1 LDLDLYIAFFVA
13 TTIMILMPGPSVL
26 LTVAHSLAHG
36 PRRALATVAGATCGV
51 AVQLSVTLAGMTSL
65 LLVLADWFEWL
76 RWLGVAYLLYL
87 GVQLWRTRPVEPAL
101 LAGVSPRQSLFLQG
115 LIVTIANPKSMFFL
129 AAFFPQFVD
138 PAAPPAL
145 QFTVLGITFLAI
157 TYVFTALWAL
167 VAGRARHFLRT
178 ASGVRLRN
186 RISGSLLI
194 CAGLGLALARR
205 A

>member
-1 LDLDLYIAFFVA
+1 MDLELYIAFFVA

-26 LTVAHSLAHG
+26 LTVAHSLSFG

-51 AVQLSVTLAGMTSL
+51 AVQLSVTLVGMTSL

-87 GVQLWRTRPVEPAL
+87 GIQLWRQPVETASVPA
-101 LAGVSPRQSLFLQG
+101 VSRRRSLFLQG
-115 LIVTIANPKSMFFL
+115 LVVTVANPKSMFFL
-129 AAFFPQFVD
+129 AAFFPQFVN

-145 QFTVLGITFLAI
+145 QFTVLGITFLGI
-157 TYVFTALWAL
+157 TYIFTALWAV
-167 VAGRARHFLRT
+167 VAGRARHVLRT
-178 ASGVRLRN
+178 RSGILLRN
-186 RISGSLLI
+186 RISGSLMI
-194 CAGLGLALARR
+194 CAGLGLALVRR

>member
-1 LDLDLYIAFFVA
+1 MDLELYIAFFVA

-26 LTVAHSLAHG
+26 LTVAHSLSFG

-51 AVQLSVTLAGMTSL
+51 AAQLSVTLVGMTSL

-87 GVQLWRTRPVEPAL
+87 GIQLWRQPVETASVPA
-101 LAGVSPRQSLFLQG
+101 ASRRRSLFLQG
-115 LIVTIANPKSMFFL
+115 LVVTVANPKSMFFL
-129 AAFFPQFVD
+129 AAFFPQFVN

-145 QFTVLGITFLAI
+145 QFTVLGITFLGI
-157 TYVFTALWAL
+157 TYIFTALWAV
-167 VAGRARHFLRT
+167 VAGRARHVLRT
-178 ASGVRLRN
+178 RSGILLRN
-186 RISGSLLI
+186 RISGSLMI
-194 CAGLGLALARR
+194 CAGLGLALVRR